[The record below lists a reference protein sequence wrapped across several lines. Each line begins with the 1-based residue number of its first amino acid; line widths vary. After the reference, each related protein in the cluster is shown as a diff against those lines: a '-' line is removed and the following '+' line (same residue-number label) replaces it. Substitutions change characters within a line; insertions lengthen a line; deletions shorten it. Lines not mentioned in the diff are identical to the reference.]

1 MGLIFII
8 GLFLWGWVEI
18 SVFIFVSN
26 EIGRLLTFLGVFLTA
41 IIGIHFLK
49 SRGLSVLN
57 RVRNDLAQ
65 GHPPVISI
73 ADSISLVIGGALLLI
88 PGYVTDSVGLLLF
101 IPVFRTVAGMYLLQW
116 VAKKAA
122 GFH

>member
-1 MGLIFII
+1 MGPIFII

-26 EIGRLLTFLGVFLTA
+26 EVGVTYLFR
-41 IIGIHFLK
+41 GVPNSYYWHSFPKK
-49 SRGLSVLN
+49 SGLSVLN

-101 IPVFRTVAGMYLLQW
+101 IPGFGLWLECICYNGLLKNA
-116 VAKKAA
+116 VSLVL
-122 GFH
+122 